1 MRRPLRLAAALLTTL
16 IAACGGDDGGS
27 TELEGIYTLE
37 SWTHNPD
44 SCDGEG
50 PAASEESSY
59 THFFVRFD
67 SFFGE
72 EFVAAVTC
80 ANLEECRADA
90 ADDDTLFLGGFF
102 FDQGDDDGGWTG
114 SSSVLSIG
122 ETSCMGSVFQATLT
136 GEAGASVRIDE
147 ETKTVSDVPLGAE
160 DDCDNEAAYDQAS
173 DLPCEQLTV
182 VSGTW
187 LEGI

>member
-1 MRRPLRLAAALLTTL
+1 MKPAALVFLFCL
-16 IAACGGDDGGS
+16 ACGGGDDGGS
-27 TELEGIYTLE
+27 TELEGIYQLE

-50 PAASEESSY
+50 PASFEEDVY

-80 ANLEECRADA
+80 ESLDECRTDA

-102 FDQGDDDGGWTG
+102 FDAGDDDAGWTG
-114 SSSVLSIG
+114 DSSVLSIG
-122 ETSCMGSVFQATLT
+122 DTSCTGSVFQATLT
-136 GEAGASVRIDE
+136 GVPGESVRIDE
-147 ETKTVSDVPLGAE
+147 ETKTVTDVPLGEE
-160 DDCDNEAAYDQAS
+160 DDCDNEAAYQQA
-173 DLPCEQLTV
+173 DGLPCEQLTV
-182 VSGTW
+182 VTGSY
-187 LEGI
+187 LESI

>member
-1 MRRPLRLAAALLTTL
+1 MYRPLRLAAALFTMLV
-16 IAACGGDDGGS
+16 AACGGDDGES
-27 TELEGIYTLE
+27 TAFEGIYQLD

-50 PAASEESSY
+50 PASIEESSY
-59 THFFVRFD
+59 SHFFVRFD

-80 ANLEECRADA
+80 TNLEECRADA
-90 ADDDTLFLGGFF
+90 ADDDS
-102 FDQGDDDGGWTG
+102 GWTG
-114 SSSVLSIG
+114 SSSILSIG
-122 ETSCMGSVFQATLT
+122 DASCMGSVFQATLT

-147 ETKTVSDVPLGAE
+147 ETKTVADVPLGDDE
-160 DDCDNEAAYDQAS
+160 DCDNEAAYQQAS

-182 VSGTW
+182 VSGIW